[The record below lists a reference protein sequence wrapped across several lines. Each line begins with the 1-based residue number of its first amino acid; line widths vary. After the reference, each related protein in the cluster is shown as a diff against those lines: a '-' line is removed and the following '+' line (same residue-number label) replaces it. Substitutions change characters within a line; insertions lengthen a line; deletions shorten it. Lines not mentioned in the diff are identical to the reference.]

1 MCWHK
6 FILDVGGGR
15 RFVNWSYH
23 YIMVIGNYVQPSQ
36 TVDEGGGWW
45 VNMGIVITS
54 ITAVIQLLHVLTHQ
68 EQNNCHQNTVIMKQ
82 SMPGPH
88 LNALAKLIL
97 CIRIIMKIQPLHK
110 QGNFTPAVLRESVQ
124 QIWLRQPSSADFESQ
139 KYTTKRYL
147 TLHALCLIDRLRK
160 EGAKCPEG

>member
-1 MCWHK
+1 M
-6 FILDVGGGR
+6 
-15 RFVNWSYH
+15 
-23 YIMVIGNYVQPSQ
+23 
-36 TVDEGGGWW
+36 E
-45 VNMGIVITS
+45 IVITS